1 MDEFKFYTTAE
12 VYKETFMKLNNGDI
26 SFEQDKRSMTTLTY
40 QDVLRKFDKE
50 TQRKKLK
57 ELRYITKK
65 YDDNCV
71 LVAANHLCKE
81 VTFMNYQDNF
91 RGQCL
96 NDQIN
101 TLNSILVDYNMVLVE
116 DEIVYGEIFNV
127 VDEIKGKALIS
138 FIVGGKVGHVEAIED
153 GKPMDKQSRMLE
165 KYGLLK
171 TNLVIY
177 KLEEYPE
184 DGSSSV
190 EVESITID

>member
-1 MDEFKFYTTAE
+1 
-12 VYKETFMKLNNGDI
+12 
-26 SFEQDKRSMTTLTY
+26 
-40 QDVLRKFDKE
+40 
-50 TQRKKLK
+50 
-57 ELRYITKK
+57 
-65 YDDNCV
+65 
-71 LVAANHLCKE
+71 
-81 VTFMNYQDNF
+81 MNYQDNF

-116 DEIVYGEIFNV
+116 DEIVFGEIFNV